1 MKYPAL
7 DAFVDRNMVDNP
19 DVEDVFALAAEC
31 IDKVYDGDEIY
42 DSFTSK
48 EAKDFIGDMNN
59 AQFTK
64 IQNFFE
70 TMPKLTHTLK
80 VENPNTKV
88 VNEVVLE
95 GLAAFFG

>member
-1 MKYPAL
+1 
-7 DAFVDRNMVDNP
+7 
-19 DVEDVFALAAEC
+19 
-31 IDKVYDGDEIY
+31 
-42 DSFTSK
+42 
-48 EAKDFIGDMNN
+48 MNN